1 MYDPNVER
9 ALKFQRNLQLCT
21 AGYQELYKQHEKPKI
36 QPLTTDF
43 LIKKK
48 PTSEDVINVRVP
60 SMDSSSLDVLDSSNE
75 DNIAPVA
82 NKRARLLPSSDD
94 STK

>member
-1 MYDPNVER
+1 MSQISPPFWPKLVYLFSYGN
-9 ALKFQRNLQLCT
+9 
-21 AGYQELYKQHEKPKI
+21 GYE
-36 QPLTTDF
+36 
-43 LIKKK
+43 K